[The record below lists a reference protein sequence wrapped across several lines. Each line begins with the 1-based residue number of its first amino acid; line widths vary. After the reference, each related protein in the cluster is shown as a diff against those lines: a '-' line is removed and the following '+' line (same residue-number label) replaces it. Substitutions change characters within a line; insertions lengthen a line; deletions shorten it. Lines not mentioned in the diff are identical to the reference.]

1 MSRTERVISKEKRE
15 QILEAASQSAKN
27 GTLRLL
33 YGELLENGDVR
44 TVKWEEVKQRVQEVL
59 DAHNS

>member
-1 MSRTERVISKEKRE
+1 MEFVNLFTS
-15 QILEAASQSAKN
+15 
-27 GTLRLL
+27 